1 MFKIE
6 KIIFGLG
13 FNQEEEEEEGM
24 LNLILRLKPE
34 PDDDFFFNSDFD
46 ARRWRFMNLMIADV
60 WI

>member
-34 PDDDFFFNSDFD
+34 PDDDFFFSILTLMRGDD
-46 ARRWRFMNLMIADV
+46 AL
-60 WI
+60 WIWW